1 MLRSRIPSK
10 FELKAAAWKLQRLH
24 RRWRRSLRADN
35 LYAYLLAVYRLF
47 GQWRKAD
54 VAEQAARRLL
64 KLAGIAAS
72 RRRHSMRA
80 IIDATSGADRKTKSR
95 WVRALRY
102 ACSERRCYRGLRQ
115 CLEANGGIAGCARNW
130 AERRAATK
138 TPPGFVRLGGEW
150 APKVPFFVDVRLL
163 DEHGRW

>member
-1 MLRSRIPSK
+1 
-10 FELKAAAWKLQRLH
+10 
-24 RRWRRSLRADN
+24 
-35 LYAYLLAVYRLF
+35 VYRLF
-47 GQWRKAD
+47 RRWRKQD
-54 VAEQAARRLL
+54 FEEQAARRV
-64 KLAGIAAS
+64 LALTGIAAR
-72 RRRHSMRA
+72 RRRHTMRA
-80 IIDATSGADRKTKSR
+80 IIDATSDADRKTKSR

-102 ACSERRCYRGLRQ
+102 AWSERRCYRRLRQ

-150 APKVPFFVDVRLL
+150 APKVPFFVDTRLL